1 MRLRARGFRHQ
12 IEISN
17 MRISVVVTT
26 YNRRNLIS
34 RALDSIFSQ
43 ERAADEVLVID
54 DYSSDGT
61 QDFIQNKF
69 PQVKIIRHT
78 KNRGPSVGRN
88 TGLTNATGDFVAFL
102 DDDDQ
107 LLEDAL
113 SNIQRCIS
121 QLDNHLRYPV
131 FQFAHSNGRSNDSF
145 CMVSMKDFCNGS
157 IQGDFLPV
165 INREL
170 FLNECL
176 AYPDLRCGGENIL
189 WWEVA
194 DRWKI
199 PTWDVVVSQV
209 NDDATVRLT
218 SADNQLLRA
227 SEYADLQERIISQF
241 GERLGQIDPL
251 LLRTRHL
258 GAAVYWLLS
267 GKINN
272 VVPHRRWLK
281 QNGFSPSSM
290 LVSTLGRLPTPIL
303 QKLFSWYQQRQVKRY
318 EKESA

>member
-1 MRLRARGFRHQ
+1 
-12 IEISN
+12 

-34 RALDSIFSQ
+34 RALASIFRQ

-54 DYSSDGT
+54 DCSSDGT

-69 PQVKIIRHT
+69 PQVKVIRHE
-78 KNRGPSVGRN
+78 KNSGPSVARN
-88 TGLTNATGDFVAFL
+88 TGLANAVGDFVAFL

-113 SNIQRCIS
+113 SNIQQCILELGNYL
-121 QLDNHLRYPV
+121 QYPV

-145 CMVSMKDFCNGS
+145 CMVSLQAFCNGS
-157 IQGDFLPV
+157 IRGDFLPV

-170 FLNECL
+170 FLDECL
-176 AYPDLRCGGENIL
+176 AYPNLRCGGENIL

-209 NDDATVRLT
+209 NEDATIRLT
-218 SADNQLLRA
+218 SVDNQLLRA
-227 SEYADLQERIISQF
+227 SEYAELQELILSQF
-241 GERLGQIDPL
+241 GEQLGQIDPL

-267 GKINN
+267 GEIKN

-281 QNGFSPSSM
+281 QNGFSRSSI
-290 LVSTLGRLPTPIL
+290 LVSTLCRLPKPL
-303 QKLFSWYQQRQVKRY
+303 VQKLFSWYRWRQGKKH
-318 EKESA
+318 EKEAA

>member
-1 MRLRARGFRHQ
+1 MQ
-12 IEISN
+12 
-17 MRISVVVTT
+17 ISVVVTT
-26 YNRRNLIS
+26 YNRKNLLS

-43 ERAADEVLVID
+43 KRSADEVLIVD
-54 DYSSDGT
+54 DCSSDET
-61 QDFIQNKF
+61 PEFIQNKF
-69 PQVKIIRHT
+69 PDVKIIRHER
-78 KNRGPSVGRN
+78 NSGPSVARN
-88 TGLTNATGDFVAFL
+88 TGLANATGAVVVFL

-113 SNIQRCIS
+113 FNIEANIL
-121 QLDNHLRYPV
+121 QLGNYLQYPV

-145 CMVSMKDFCNGS
+145 CMVSLQAFCNGS

-170 FLNECL
+170 FLNERL

-194 DRWKI
+194 DRWQI

-209 NDDATVRLT
+209 NDDAPIRLT

-227 SEYADLQERIISQF
+227 SEYAEIQERIIRQF
-241 GERLGQIDPL
+241 GDRLGQIDPL
-251 LLRTRHL
+251 LLRARHL

-290 LVSTLGRLPTPIL
+290 LVSTLGRLPTPIV
-303 QKLFSWYQQRQVKRY
+303 QKLFSWYRQRQVKRY

>member
-1 MRLRARGFRHQ
+1 
-12 IEISN
+12 

-26 YNRRNLIS
+26 FNRKKSNITGLRIPFLGRNVS
-34 RALDSIFSQ
+34 
-43 ERAADEVLVID
+43 ADEVLVID
-54 DYSSDGT
+54 DCSSDET

-78 KNRGPSVGRN
+78 KGIVDQVLRRN
-88 TGLTNATGDFVAFL
+88 TGLANATGDFVAFL

-113 SNIQRCIS
+113 FEYSSGVSS

-131 FQFAHSNGRSNDSF
+131 FQFAHSNGRSDDSF

-209 NDDATVRLT
+209 NDDATS
-218 SADNQLLRA
+218 SAH
-227 SEYADLQERIISQF
+227 I
-241 GERLGQIDPL
+241 
-251 LLRTRHL
+251 
-258 GAAVYWLLS
+258 
-267 GKINN
+267 
-272 VVPHRRWLK
+272 
-281 QNGFSPSSM
+281 
-290 LVSTLGRLPTPIL
+290 GR
-303 QKLFSWYQQRQVKRY
+303 
-318 EKESA
+318 

>member
-1 MRLRARGFRHQ
+1 
-12 IEISN
+12 

-26 YNRRNLIS
+26 FNRRNLIS
-34 RALDSIFSQ
+34 RALASIFRQ
-43 ERAADEVLVID
+43 ECVADEVLVID
-54 DYSSDGT
+54 DCSSDGT

-78 KNRGPSVGRN
+78 KNSGPSVGRN
-88 TGLTNATGDFVAFL
+88 TGLANATGDFVAFL

-113 SNIQRCIS
+113 SNIQRCIL
-121 QLDNHLRYPV
+121 QLDNYLSYPV
-131 FQFAHSNGRSNDSF
+131 FQFAHSNGCSHETF
-145 CMVSMKDFCNGS
+145 CMVSIKEFCNGA

-170 FLNECL
+170 FLNERL
-176 AYPDLRCGGENIL
+176 AYPNLRCGGENIL

-194 DRWKI
+194 DRWQI

-209 NDDATVRLT
+209 NDDATIRLT

-227 SEYADLQERIISQF
+227 SEYAEIQERIISQF

-258 GAAVYWLLS
+258 GAAVYWILS
-267 GKINN
+267 GEMKH
-272 VVPHRRWLK
+272 VGPHRRWLK
-281 QNGFSPSSM
+281 QNGFSRSSI
-290 LVSTLGRLPTPIL
+290 LVSALCRLPKPFV
-303 QKLFSWYQQRQVKRY
+303 QKLFSWYRQRQGKKHD
-318 EKESA
+318 KEAA